1 MVSKYSGIKASPDPE
16 PAWGWQDG
24 QEVGQNWAGGGVRVD
39 VSGRVS
45 ERNRLLRQI
54 TPVTPSRPGQSPCPS
69 FHDMVQCPRPLT
81 QGPPHRAP
89 PQSQRTFSHCQ
100 RPPPCLCLVIQSLA
114 MCTVIQSLAMHTVSQ
129 SLILIHPGDLSP
141 PILLEPI
148 VYMLLYLQIKHC
160 LILVLILFY
169 KLHLLVC
176 NWVGF
181 PDRF

>member
-1 MVSKYSGIKASPDPE
+1 M
-16 PAWGWQDG
+16 
-24 QEVGQNWAGGGVRVD
+24 
-39 VSGRVS
+39 
-45 ERNRLLRQI
+45 
-54 TPVTPSRPGQSPCPS
+54 
-69 FHDMVQCPRPLT
+69 
-81 QGPPHRAP
+81 
-89 PQSQRTFSHCQ
+89 
-100 RPPPCLCLVIQSLA
+100 IQSLA